1 MDGGSQGRALRSSR
15 ACYLTAA
22 PLRHPCH
29 SLAPH
34 ASRQF
39 CEAVNGLVESLLDP
53 EGKRAV
59 GLKHNAVCTALAA
72 TSTAAERRQCTKR
85 HTLHA
90 TSGLLFPTITC
101 KVDVSSAPVVNVP
114 QGQEN
119 AIRSLPSPPCSLP
132 YWRRCSSC

>member
-15 ACYLTAA
+15 ACWLTAA

-53 EGKRAV
+53 EGKRAA
-59 GLKHNAVCTALAA
+59 GLEQNASCTALAA
-72 TSTAAERRQCTKR
+72 TSTAAERRQCIKR

-90 TSGLLFPTITC
+90 TSGLLFPTI
-101 KVDVSSAPVVNVP
+101 P
-114 QGQEN
+114 
-119 AIRSLPSPPCSLP
+119 
-132 YWRRCSSC
+132 